1 MLRKAIFHGKLFTC
15 LTLKQA
21 WRTKHSILKNDS
33 LLINEV
39 DFSAFG
45 FVYMNNTIRWV
56 LSHSYITDFVTVNL
70 GSQIIRCLNVQDF
83 FFLIPHKMLPS
94 IYHETFVYHSDH
106 QLSWPVVLASRYLI
120 QWGFKSQF
128 SMINLWFIFAIESG
142 VYIGFDVKVMHV
154 Q

>member
-1 MLRKAIFHGKLFTC
+1 MFGRQFFMLRKAIFHGKLFTC

-56 LSHSYITDFVTVNL
+56 LSHSSLTDFVTVNL

-83 FFLIPHKMLPS
+83 FFSYPTQDAAIDLSRNFCLSQRSS
-94 IYHETFVYHSDH
+94 I
-106 QLSWPVVLASRYLI
+106 VVACCSCVTL
-120 QWGFKSQF
+120 
-128 SMINLWFIFAIESG
+128 
-142 VYIGFDVKVMHV
+142 FDTVRV
-154 Q
+154 